1 MSNKEPSPDFM
12 EKLVLGEIAG
22 KNAAIHAYDGMVWK
36 IRTGFLTLT
45 FGGWAILLKGLAE
58 SASPE
63 RYYKPIAWGL
73 YLFSLG
79 FALGA
84 WYVDRLYVQP
94 KFRVIHALDSLTE
107 ELTARNGNCTGIPAD
122 LLKVA
127 GDKADDSYQC
137 DGYRNALKAEY
148 AVYMAPIAV
157 VFAVVLW
164 LV

>member
-1 MSNKEPSPDFM
+1 MPSNEPSSDFM

-45 FGGWAILLKGLAE
+45 FGGWAILLKDLAGMGH
-58 SASPE
+58 PLQN
-63 RYYKPIAWGL
+63 YKALAWGL
-73 YLFSLG
+73 FLFSLG

-84 WYVDRLYVQP
+84 WYVDRLYVQR

-107 ELTARNGNCTGIPAD
+107 ELAARNGKCTGIPAD

-127 GDKADDSYQC
+127 GDKADESYRC
-137 DGYRNALKAEY
+137 DGYRNALKGEY
-148 AVYMAPIAV
+148 AVYLAPIAV
-157 VFAVVLW
+157 IFAVVLW
-164 LV
+164 LI